1 MHQLPPIDDDKQFE
15 KLIRDI
21 CRHVF
26 NMPSFELYGKRGEG
40 QAGIDGWHIIDAE
53 IIAFQCKKK
62 EIKPVF
68 NDTLPDK
75 IKSEMRQEAFKAK
88 DFFKD
93 KPLSEHTFL
102 QPHTKIQNIY
112 RIMPPN

>member
-1 MHQLPPIDDDKQFE
+1 MVREE
-15 KLIRDI
+15 KA
-21 CRHVF
+21 
-26 NMPSFELYGKRGEG
+26 

-88 DFFKD
+88 DFFEAK
-93 KPLSEHTFL
+93 
-102 QPHTKIQNIY
+102 QPVITYIFIFHL
-112 RIMPPN
+112 